1 MLTAIVFVLAP
12 PLLCRFYNPQ
22 NAKQTTIQMSFR
34 APLLRARL
42 PQAVVSRHAPL
53 TTFSRALPA
62 PATLKTSGFRSSLF
76 ARTFTSSPISKL
88 EASLPLGDGG
98 IEEAPHSGIN
108 VDKPVRMDT

>member
-1 MLTAIVFVLAP
+1 
-12 PLLCRFYNPQ
+12 
-22 NAKQTTIQMSFR
+22 MSFR

-62 PATLKTSGFRSSLF
+62 PVTLKT
-76 ARTFTSSPISKL
+76 KL

>member
-1 MLTAIVFVLAP
+1 
-12 PLLCRFYNPQ
+12 
-22 NAKQTTIQMSFR
+22 MSFR

-62 PATLKTSGFRSSLF
+62 PVTLKTSGFRSSLF